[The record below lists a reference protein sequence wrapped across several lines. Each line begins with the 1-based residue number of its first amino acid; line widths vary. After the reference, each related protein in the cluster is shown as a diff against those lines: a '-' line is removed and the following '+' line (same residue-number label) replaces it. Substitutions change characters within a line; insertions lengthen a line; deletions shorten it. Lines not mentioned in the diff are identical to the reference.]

1 MTYRFTYGK
10 MKQIQREKAEKMK
23 LTTYQ
28 AFHLSV
34 QMNYLLMHER
44 EFKQIAKEQFG
55 ITVKNADF
63 QDLNKSRLLES
74 MRRRLLNA
82 TADDWSN
89 LESEIELYNCAED
102 LEHATITKM
111 TEDLLI
117 RLKTDR
123 PYANEINDLEL
134 EGVNIVTGAQLLQD
148 FKDAITIGGYTP
160 SETTDEFKYRM
171 NYKPHGLYIWSESV
185 EDAVPV
191 ESLEEDDLDSVG
203 ISENL
208 YSALK
213 QLPSQI

>member
-1 MTYRFTYGK
+1 

-34 QMNYLLMHER
+34 QMNHLIMDDR
-44 EFKQIAKEQFG
+44 DFKQIAKEQFG
-55 ITVKNADF
+55 ITIRNADF
-63 QDLNKSRLLES
+63 DDLNKSHLLEN
-74 MRRRLLNA
+74 MRRRLIQA
-82 TADDWSN
+82 TEEDWRD
-89 LESEIELYNCAED
+89 LESEIELYNCTED
-102 LEHATITKM
+102 LEHEKITKM

-117 RLKTDR
+117 RVKDDR
-123 PYANEINDLEL
+123 PYANELNDLEI

-185 EDAVPV
+185 EYAVPV

-208 YSALK
+208 YTVLK